1 MISGDYMKR
10 RLSNRFIAVLVAL
23 GLVLAVIFIVP
34 RVVGLEGDGTASTEG
49 FAINIELL
57 NIDSNHATM
66 VYTFS
71 YLHSRVDMA
80 RHHVV
85 DPLNFVSLITYNP
98 RNGVMGIHTDVPA
111 GFNLES
117 CGDTGDVLIHV
128 VSLREAYGRVLILDP
143 GHGGADVGAPVAG
156 AYESHIVL
164 AMSLYLY
171 ELFQQSNSGITVF
184 MTRHRDDWVYLRDRS
199 AMANN
204 LGDLFLSVHTNTY
217 ADPSVTGTETL
228 YSTNQSIQLAQIV
241 QRHIVTELGTRD
253 RGIIHRSDL
262 YVLNTIDIPAVFVEI
277 DFKTNPVALGNLTTS
292 AYQQRVAHALYHA
305 IVEAF
310 EVMT

>member
-1 MISGDYMKR
+1 MKR
-10 RLSNRFIAVLVAL
+10 RLSGRFIAVLAAIVAAIAA
-23 GLVLAVIFIVP
+23 VLIVP
-34 RVVGLEGDGTASTEG
+34 QIVGLEDDGTTAQDVVV
-49 FAINIELL
+49 INIELL

-85 DPLNFVSLITYNP
+85 DPLNFVNLITYNP
-98 RNGVMGIHTDVPA
+98 RNGFMGIHTDIPA
-111 GFNLES
+111 GFNIES
-117 CGDTGDVLIHV
+117 CEDTGDVLIHV
-128 VSLREAYGRVLILDP
+128 VSLREAYGRVLVLDP

-164 AMSLYLY
+164 AISLYLY
-171 ELFQQSNSGITVF
+171 ELFQQSDSGITVF

-199 AMANN
+199 ALANN
-204 LGDLFLSVHTNTY
+204 LGDLFLSIHTNTY
-217 ADPSVTGTETL
+217 TDPSVAGTETL
-228 YSTNQSIQLAQIV
+228 YSTPQSVQFAQIV
-241 QRHIVTELGTRD
+241 QRHLVTELGTRD

-262 YVLNTIDIPAVFVEI
+262 YVLNTTDIPAVFAEI
-277 DFKTNPVALGNLTTS
+277 DFKTNPAALANLTSS
-292 AYQQRVAHALYHA
+292 AYQQMVAQALYHA